1 LCKSVGLDRG
11 DLLSYDKSMKKRGR
25 PKKPPADRRET
36 VLRLR
41 LTKEEFKALSTAAEK
56 AGLSVSAYAR
66 KLLVR

>member
-1 LCKSVGLDRG
+1 MVY
-11 DLLSYDKSMKKRGR
+11 LLSYDKSMKKRGR
-25 PKKPPADRRET
+25 PTKTAADRRGT

-41 LTKEEFKALSTAAEK
+41 LTKEEFKALSSAADK